1 MKSNGTYARFFL
13 ALSAIILSLASIACA
28 ATTDFPKKIGIT
40 YVKSPLNVPSIIQ
53 KEKNFFQD
61 AFPGV
66 SLIFPELNAGPRQT
80 AAMAAGEVQFANCLG
95 ATSAI
100 LAASEGLPLR
110 IIGIYSRAPKA
121 FVIVVRNPAI
131 KTVADLKGR
140 SIGGPKGTIL
150 HQLLVAALK
159 RSKIRPTEVNFIN
172 MDIPSAAAALQK
184 GSIQAA
190 LLAGPAAYNATENG
204 GIVLVDGEG
213 LVDATTVIA
222 TTEDFAKKYPAA
234 IAKFLTVH
242 HRALEFMEQKPQEA
256 MRIAGEA
263 TGLPP
268 KAVKAMY
275 PLYDFDPTIRKSDI
289 EELSRTQDFMM
300 ELGLQRKRINIDDLF
315 IN

>member
-1 MKSNGTYARFFL
+1 MKSNYRVFFPALLL
-13 ALSAIILSLASIACA
+13 AILFLSSTACA
-28 ATTDFPKKIGIT
+28 ATTALPEKIGIT
-40 YVKSPLNVPSIIQ
+40 YVKSPLNVPSILQ
-53 KEKNFFQD
+53 KEKKFFQD
-61 AFPGV
+61 EFPGV
-66 SLIFPELNAGPRQT
+66 QLSFPELNAGPRQT

-100 LAASEGLPLR
+100 LAVSEGMPLR

-140 SIGGPKGTIL
+140 SVGGPKGTIL

-159 RSKIRPTEVNFIN
+159 RSKVRPTEVNFIN
-172 MDIPSAAAALQK
+172 MDIPSAAAALHK

-190 LLAGPAAYNATENG
+190 LLAGPAAYNATESG
-204 GIVLVDGEG
+204 GIVLIDGEG

-222 TTEDFAKKYPAA
+222 TTEDFAKKYPTT
-234 IAKFLTVH
+234 ITKFLNVH
-242 HRALEFMEQKPQEA
+242 NRALEFMRQKPQEA

-268 KAVKAMY
+268 KAVEAMY
-275 PLYDFDPTIRKSDI
+275 PWYDFDPDIRKSDI
-289 EELSRTQDFMM
+289 AELNRTQDFMM
-300 ELGLQRKRINIDDLF
+300 ELGLQRTRIDINDLF
-315 IN
+315 IK